1 MGQNNWLIILRAT
14 LMPSLGKKGIDES
27 EEVDKISGTHQL
39 MIKLVGDK
47 DPWKPS

>member
-1 MGQNNWLIILRAT
+1 MGQNNRLIILRAT
-14 LMPSLGKKGIDES
+14 PMPSLRKKGRDES
-27 EEVDKISGTHQL
+27 EKVDKIIGTHQL